1 MSATDAATYPRTLR
15 CWRFLGVMAGVT
27 AFCGL
32 TTALLFSGAT
42 STRSNPSDLQR
53 AVLGGVF
60 VVFTVVCVAFLL
72 RTRVIIEE
80 SGIRVVWGFHRR
92 LLVWDEITEITADA
106 AGIGQGWYLHVR
118 TAEREHA
125 AAAFFTTRGKS
136 PEPGT
141 RLYEPSGDEPYGL
154 YKLHAE
160 LWEEWQSR
168 IA

>member
-1 MSATDAATYPRTLR
+1 MSAKDAATYPRTLR
-15 CWRFLGVMAGVT
+15 CWRFLGLLVGVT

-32 TTALLFSGAT
+32 TTTLLVSGAT
-42 STRSNPSDLQR
+42 SSRSNPSDLSR
-53 AVLGGVF
+53 AILSGLFFVL
-60 VVFTVVCVAFLL
+60 TAVCVMFLI
-72 RTRVIIEE
+72 RTRVVIEE
-80 SGIRVVWGFHRR
+80 SGVGVVWGFHRR
-92 LLVWDEITEITADA
+92 HLAWDEIIEITADS
-106 AGIGQGWYLHVR
+106 AGIGAGWFLHVR

-125 AAAFFTTRGKS
+125 AVAFPTTRGKS